1 MNGIFK
7 TFTDIMLFKK
17 GPQDLPSSQS
27 LLNLFILANIL
38 ISLIPNDVNYN
49 LKIAVVTSIIYVGAS
64 LFFIQT
70 ILSVKENMTSNS
82 GYRVRYIQSAT
93 SILGVYAIIGL
104 ITSTIFYLSGNS
116 ESIIFIIL
124 LATIYSW
131 LIYGY
136 IFKHTLDCT
145 TFMGLSISF
154 LYSMIIGFMLIIV
167 LSFLL

>member
-17 GPQDLPSSQS
+17 GPQDLPSSQG
-27 LLNLFILANIL
+27 LLNIFILANIL

-49 LKIAVVTSIIYVGAS
+49 LGIAVITSLIYIGAS

-70 ILSVKENMTSNS
+70 ILSIKENMTSNS

-93 SILGVYAIIGL
+93 SILGIHAIIGL
-104 ITSTIFYLSGNS
+104 ITSIIFYLSGNS

-167 LSFLL
+167 LSFFL

>member
-27 LLNLFILANIL
+27 LLNLFIIANIL
-38 ISLIPNDVNYN
+38 ISFIPNDVNYN
-49 LKIAVVTSIIYVGAS
+49 MGIAVITSLIYIGAS

-70 ILSVKENMTSNS
+70 ILSIKENMTSS
-82 GYRVRYIQSAT
+82 TGYRVRYIQSAT
-93 SILGVYAIIGL
+93 SILGIHAIIGF
-104 ITSTIFYLSGNS
+104 ITSIIFYLSSNS
-116 ESIIFIIL
+116 DSVIYIIL

-136 IFKHTLDCT
+136 IFKNALDCT
-145 TFMGLSISF
+145 AFMGLSISF

-167 LSFLL
+167 LSFFI

>member
-49 LKIAVVTSIIYVGAS
+49 LKIAVITSLIYIGAS

-70 ILSVKENMTSNS
+70 ILGIKENMTSNS

-93 SILGVYAIIGL
+93 SILGVHAIIGL
-104 ITSTIFYLSGNS
+104 ITSIVFYLSGNS

-124 LATIYSW
+124 LAAIYSW

-136 IFKHTLDCT
+136 IFKHALDCT

>member
-17 GPQDLPSSQS
+17 GPQDLPSSQN

-49 LKIAVVTSIIYVGAS
+49 LGIAVITSLIYIGAS

-70 ILSVKENMTSNS
+70 ILSIKENMTSNS

-93 SILGVYAIIGL
+93 SILGIHAIIGL
-104 ITSTIFYLSGNS
+104 ITSIIFYLSGNS

-136 IFKHTLDCT
+136 IFKHALDCT

>member
-7 TFTDIMLFKK
+7 TFTDIMLFRK
-17 GPQDLPSSQS
+17 GPQDLPSSQG
-27 LLNLFILANIL
+27 LLNLLILANVL
-38 ISLIPNDVNYN
+38 ISFIPNDINYDIG
-49 LKIAVVTSIIYVGAS
+49 IAVITSLIYVGAS

-70 ILSVKENMTSNS
+70 ILGIKENMTSTS

-93 SILGVYAIIGL
+93 SILGIHAIIGF
-104 ITSTIFYLSGNS
+104 ITSIVFFLSGNS
-116 ESIIFIIL
+116 ESAILIIL

-131 LIYGY
+131 LVYGY

>member
-17 GPQDLPSSQS
+17 GPQDLPSSQN

-49 LKIAVVTSIIYVGAS
+49 LGIAVTTSLIYIGAS

-70 ILSVKENMTSNS
+70 ILSIKENMTSNS

-93 SILGVYAIIGL
+93 SILGVHAIIGL
-104 ITSTIFYLSGNS
+104 ITSIIFYLSGNS

>member
-17 GPQDLPSSQS
+17 GPQDLPSSQN

-49 LKIAVVTSIIYVGAS
+49 LGIAVITSLIYIGAS

-70 ILSVKENMTSNS
+70 ILSIKENMTSNS

-93 SILGVYAIIGL
+93 SILGVHAIIGL
-104 ITSTIFYLSGNS
+104 ITSIIFYLSGNS

>member
-27 LLNLFILANIL
+27 LLNIFILANIL

-49 LKIAVVTSIIYVGAS
+49 LGIAVTTSLIYIGAS

-70 ILSVKENMTSNS
+70 ILSIKENMTSNS

-93 SILGVYAIIGL
+93 SILGVHAIIGL
-104 ITSTIFYLSGNS
+104 ITSIIFYLSGNS

-136 IFKHTLDCT
+136 IFKHALDCT

-154 LYSMIIGFMLIIV
+154 LYSMIINLMLIIV

>member
-1 MNGIFK
+1 MFK
-7 TFTDIMLFKK
+7 VFFKAA
-17 GPQDLPSSQS
+17 LYI

-49 LKIAVVTSIIYVGAS
+49 LGIAVTTSLVYIGAS

-70 ILSVKENMTSNS
+70 ILSIKENMTSS
-82 GYRVRYIQSAT
+82 SRYRVRYIQSAT
-93 SILGVYAIIGL
+93 SILGIHAIIGL
-104 ITSTIFYLSGNS
+104 ITSMVFYLSGNS

-136 IFKHTLDCT
+136 IFKNALDCT

>member
-7 TFTDIMLFKK
+7 TFADIMLFKK
-17 GPQDLPSSQS
+17 GPQDLPSSQN
-27 LLNLFILANIL
+27 LLNLLIIANIL
-38 ISLIPNDVNYN
+38 ISFIPNDVNYN
-49 LKIAVVTSIIYVGAS
+49 MGIAVITSLIYIGAS

-70 ILSVKENMTSNS
+70 ILSIKENMTSNS
-82 GYRVRYIQSAT
+82 GYKVRYIQSAT
-93 SILGVYAIIGL
+93 SILGIHAIIGL
-104 ITSTIFYLSGNS
+104 ITSIIFYLSGNS

>member
-17 GPQDLPSSQS
+17 GPQDLPSSQG
-27 LLNLFILANIL
+27 LLNVFILANIL

-49 LKIAVVTSIIYVGAS
+49 LGIAVITSIIYIGAS

-70 ILSVKENMTSNS
+70 ILSIKENMTSNS
-82 GYRVRYIQSAT
+82 DYRVRYIQSAT
-93 SILGVYAIIGL
+93 SILGIHAIIGL
-104 ITSTIFYLSGNS
+104 VTSIIFYLSGNS
-116 ESIIFIIL
+116 ESIIFVIL
-124 LATIYSW
+124 LATIYSG

-145 TFMGLSISF
+145 PFMGLSISF

-167 LSFLL
+167 LSFLI

>member
-17 GPQDLPSSQS
+17 GPQDIPSSQS

-49 LKIAVVTSIIYVGAS
+49 LGIAVTTSLIYIGAS

-70 ILSVKENMTSNS
+70 ILSIKENMTSNS

-93 SILGVYAIIGL
+93 SILGVHAIIGL
-104 ITSTIFYLSGNS
+104 ITSVIFYLSGNS

>member
-17 GPQDLPSSQS
+17 GPQDLPSSQG

-49 LKIAVVTSIIYVGAS
+49 LGIAVITSLIYIGAS

-70 ILSVKENMTSNS
+70 ILSIKENMTSRS
-82 GYRVRYIQSAT
+82 RYRVRYIQSAT
-93 SILGVYAIIGL
+93 SILGIHAIIGL
-104 ITSTIFYLSGNS
+104 ITSIIFYLSGNS

>member
-49 LKIAVVTSIIYVGAS
+49 LGIAVITSLIYVGAS

-70 ILSVKENMTSNS
+70 ILSIKENMTSSS

-93 SILGVYAIIGL
+93 SILGIHAIIGL
-104 ITSTIFYLSGNS
+104 ITSINLITFYNGKITCSLNKTKCSS
-116 ESIIFIIL
+116 FKVSLL
-124 LATIYSW
+124 LA
-131 LIYGY
+131 
-136 IFKHTLDCT
+136 
-145 TFMGLSISF
+145 
-154 LYSMIIGFMLIIV
+154 
-167 LSFLL
+167 

>member
-27 LLNLFILANIL
+27 LLNIFILANIL

-49 LKIAVVTSIIYVGAS
+49 LEIAVITSLIYVGAS

-70 ILSVKENMTSNS
+70 ILSIKENMTSNS

-93 SILGVYAIIGL
+93 SILGVHAIIGL
-104 ITSTIFYLSGNS
+104 ITSVIFYLSGNS

>member
-49 LKIAVVTSIIYVGAS
+49 LGIAVITSLIYIGAS

-70 ILSVKENMTSNS
+70 ILSIKENMTSNS

-93 SILGVYAIIGL
+93 SILGIHAIIGL
-104 ITSTIFYLSGNS
+104 ITSIIFYLSGNS
-116 ESIIFIIL
+116 E
-124 LATIYSW
+124 
-131 LIYGY
+131 
-136 IFKHTLDCT
+136 
-145 TFMGLSISF
+145 
-154 LYSMIIGFMLIIV
+154 
-167 LSFLL
+167 

>member
-27 LLNLFILANIL
+27 LLNVFILANIL
-38 ISLIPNDVNYN
+38 ISFIPNDINYN
-49 LKIAVVTSIIYVGAS
+49 LSIAIITSLIYVGAS

-70 ILSVKENMTSNS
+70 ILSIKENMTSTS
-82 GYRVRYIQSAT
+82 GYRIRYIQSAT
-93 SILGVYAIIGL
+93 SILGIHAIIGL
-104 ITSTIFYLSGNS
+104 ITSTIFFLSS
-116 ESIIFIIL
+116 SSDSVIFIIL

-131 LIYGY
+131 VIYGY
-136 IFKHTLDCT
+136 IFKLTLDCT

-167 LSFLL
+167 LTILL

>member
-7 TFTDIMLFKK
+7 TFTDIMLFRK
-17 GPQDLPSSQS
+17 GPQDLPSSQA
-27 LLNLFILANIL
+27 LLNIFILVNIL
-38 ISLIPNDVNYN
+38 ISFIPNDVNYN
-49 LKIAVVTSIIYVGAS
+49 MGIAVITSLIYVGAS

-70 ILSVKENMTSNS
+70 ILSIKENMTSSS
-82 GYRVRYIQSAT
+82 GYRLRYIQSAT
-93 SILGVYAIIGL
+93 SILGIHAIIGF
-104 ITSTIFYLSGNS
+104 ITIIVFYLSNNS
-116 ESIIFIIL
+116 DSIIFIIL

-145 TFMGLSISF
+145 TFIGLSISF

-167 LSFLL
+167 LSFII

>member
-1 MNGIFK
+1 
-7 TFTDIMLFKK
+7 MLFKK

-49 LKIAVVTSIIYVGAS
+49 LGIAVTSFLIYIGAS

-70 ILSVKENMTSNS
+70 ILSIKENMTSNS

-93 SILGVYAIIGL
+93 SILGVHAIIGL
-104 ITSTIFYLSGNS
+104 ITSIIFYLSGNS

>member
-17 GPQDLPSSQS
+17 GPQDLPSSQG

-49 LKIAVVTSIIYVGAS
+49 LGIAVITSLIYVGAS

-70 ILSVKENMTSNS
+70 ILSIKENMTSNS

-93 SILGVYAIIGL
+93 SILGIHAIIGL
-104 ITSTIFYLSGNS
+104 ITSIIFYLSGNS

>member
-17 GPQDLPSSQS
+17 GPQDLPSSQG

-49 LKIAVVTSIIYVGAS
+49 LGIAVITSLIYIGAS

-70 ILSVKENMTSNS
+70 ILSIKENMTSNS

-93 SILGVYAIIGL
+93 SILGVHAIIGL
-104 ITSTIFYLSGNS
+104 ITSIIFYLSGNS

>member
-93 SILGVYAIIGL
+93 SILGVHAIIGL

>member
-27 LLNLFILANIL
+27 LLNLFIVVNIL

-49 LKIAVVTSIIYVGAS
+49 LGIAVITSIIYIGAS

-70 ILSVKENMTSNS
+70 ILSIKENMTSNS

-93 SILGVYAIIGL
+93 SILGVHAIIGL
-104 ITSTIFYLSGNS
+104 ITSIIFYLSGNS

>member
-17 GPQDLPSSQS
+17 GPQDLPSSQN

-49 LKIAVVTSIIYVGAS
+49 LGIAVITSLIYIGAS

-70 ILSVKENMTSNS
+70 ILSIKENMTSNS

-93 SILGVYAIIGL
+93 SILGIHAIIGL
-104 ITSTIFYLSGNS
+104 ITSIIFYLSGNS

>member
-17 GPQDLPSSQS
+17 GPQDLPSSQN

-49 LKIAVVTSIIYVGAS
+49 LGIAVITSLIYIGAS

-70 ILSVKENMTSNS
+70 ILSIKENMTSNS

-93 SILGVYAIIGL
+93 SILGIHAIIGL
-104 ITSTIFYLSGNS
+104 ITSIIFYLSGNS
-116 ESIIFIIL
+116 EYIIFIIL

-136 IFKHTLDCT
+136 IFKHALDCT

>member
-49 LKIAVVTSIIYVGAS
+49 LGIAVTTSLIYIGAS

-70 ILSVKENMTSNS
+70 ILSIKENMTSNS

-93 SILGVYAIIGL
+93 SILGVHAIIGL
-104 ITSTIFYLSGNS
+104 ITSVIFYLSGNS

-154 LYSMIIGFMLIIV
+154 LYSIIIGFMLIIV
-167 LSFLL
+167 LYFLL

>member
-1 MNGIFK
+1 
-7 TFTDIMLFKK
+7 MLFKK
-17 GPQDLPSSQS
+17 GPQDLPSSQG

-49 LKIAVVTSIIYVGAS
+49 LGIAVVTSLIYIGAS

-70 ILSVKENMTSNS
+70 ILSIKENMTSNS

-93 SILGVYAIIGL
+93 SILGIHAIIGL
-104 ITSTIFYLSGNS
+104 ITSIIFYLSGNS

-136 IFKHTLDCT
+136 IFKHALDCT

>member
-7 TFTDIMLFKK
+7 TFTDIMLFRK
-17 GPQDLPSSQS
+17 GPQDLPSSQG
-27 LLNLFILANIL
+27 LLNLLILANIL
-38 ISLIPNDVNYN
+38 ISFIPNDINYDIG
-49 LKIAVVTSIIYVGAS
+49 IAVITSLIYIGAS

-70 ILSVKENMTSNS
+70 ILGIKENMTSTS

-93 SILGVYAIIGL
+93 SILGIHAIIGF
-104 ITSTIFYLSGNS
+104 ITSIVFFLSGNS
-116 ESIIFIIL
+116 ESAILIIL

-131 LIYGY
+131 LVYGY

>member
-1 MNGIFK
+1 
-7 TFTDIMLFKK
+7 MLFKK
-17 GPQDLPSSQS
+17 GPQDLPSSQG

-49 LKIAVVTSIIYVGAS
+49 LKIAVITSLIYIGAS

-70 ILSVKENMTSNS
+70 ILSIKENMTSS
-82 GYRVRYIQSAT
+82 SRYRVRYIQSAT
-93 SILGVYAIIGL
+93 SILGIHAIIGL
-104 ITSTIFYLSGNS
+104 MTSIIFYLSGNS

-124 LATIYSW
+124 LATIYSL

>member
-1 MNGIFK
+1 
-7 TFTDIMLFKK
+7 MLFRK
-17 GPQDLPSSQS
+17 GPQDLPSSQG
-27 LLNLFILANIL
+27 LLNLLILANIL
-38 ISLIPNDVNYN
+38 ISFIPNDINYDIG
-49 LKIAVVTSIIYVGAS
+49 IAVITSLIYIGAS

-70 ILSVKENMTSNS
+70 ILGIKENMTSTS

-93 SILGVYAIIGL
+93 SILGIHAIIGF
-104 ITSTIFYLSGNS
+104 ITSIVFFLSGNS
-116 ESIIFIIL
+116 ESAILIIL

-131 LIYGY
+131 LVYGY

>member
-7 TFTDIMLFKK
+7 TFTDIMLLKK
-17 GPQDLPSSQS
+17 GPQDLPSSQG
-27 LLNLFILANIL
+27 LLNLFILLNIL

-49 LKIAVVTSIIYVGAS
+49 LGIAVVTSLIYIGAS

-70 ILSVKENMTSNS
+70 ILSIKENMTSNS

-93 SILGVYAIIGL
+93 SILGIHAIIGL
-104 ITSTIFYLSGNS
+104 ITSIIFYLSGNS

-136 IFKHTLDCT
+136 IFKHALDCT

>member
-17 GPQDLPSSQS
+17 GPQDLPSSQG
-27 LLNLFILANIL
+27 LLNVFILANIL

-49 LKIAVVTSIIYVGAS
+49 LGIAVITSLIYVGAS

-70 ILSVKENMTSNS
+70 ILSIKENMTSNS

-93 SILGVYAIIGL
+93 SILGIHAIIGL
-104 ITSTIFYLSGNS
+104 VTSIIFYLSGNS

>member
-27 LLNLFILANIL
+27 LLNIFILANIL

-49 LKIAVVTSIIYVGAS
+49 LGIAVTTSLIYIGAS

-70 ILSVKENMTSNS
+70 ILSIKENMTSNS

-93 SILGVYAIIGL
+93 SILGVHAIIGL
-104 ITSTIFYLSGNS
+104 ITSVIFYLSGNS

>member
-1 MNGIFK
+1 
-7 TFTDIMLFKK
+7 MLFKK
-17 GPQDLPSSQS
+17 GPQDLPSSQG

-49 LKIAVVTSIIYVGAS
+49 LGIAVITSIIYIGAS

-70 ILSVKENMTSNS
+70 ILSIKENMTSNS

-93 SILGVYAIIGL
+93 SILGIHAIIGL
-104 ITSTIFYLSGNS
+104 TTSIIFYLSGNS

-136 IFKHTLDCT
+136 IFKHALDCT

-167 LSFLL
+167 LSFFL

>member
-17 GPQDLPSSQS
+17 GPQDLPSSKN

-38 ISLIPNDVNYN
+38 ISLIPNDVNYD
-49 LKIAVVTSIIYVGAS
+49 LGISVITSLIYVGAS

-70 ILSVKENMTSNS
+70 ILSVKENMNSTS
-82 GYRVRYIQSAT
+82 GYRIRYVQSAT
-93 SILGVYAIIGL
+93 SILGVHAFIGL
-104 ITSTIFYLSGNS
+104 ITSLIFFMNGNS
-116 ESIIFIIL
+116 DSIIFIIL
-124 LATIYSW
+124 IATIYSW
-131 LIYGY
+131 LIYGH
-136 IFKHTLDCT
+136 IFKHALDCT

-167 LSFLL
+167 LSILI